1 MSSHSQDL
9 AFPPAAAVPVKKK
22 RLYQHLYFQVL
33 CAIVIGVLLGH
44 FYPSLGES
52 MKPLGDGF
60 IKLVRMLIAP
70 IIFCTVVHGIASAGD
85 MKKVGRI
92 GLKALIYFEVMTTVA
107 LALGLLS
114 MNLVQPG
121 AGMNVDPSTLDTM
134 NQQETPASVV
144 AAHIFDTL
152 VERDQNL
159 KIVPA
164 LASEVPKLVAPTVWE
179 VKLRKGVKF
188 HNGEEFNADSV
199 KFSLERVKSGLRASS
214 NFRPIDRV
222 EIVDPYT
229 VKVHTAKP
237 WPTFVNIMTFRQASM
252 YPPKAY
258 AGKDSAFISKSPI
271 GTGPYKLVRWSK
283 DEEIVLEANEQYWR
297 GAPRIKTV
305 VFRPIPD
312 DAVRVAALQNGE
324 VDVAVNIPPHLANII
339 AGHPKVFLSTA
350 PSIRTLQLMFVTHEF
365 DAQHKLVGPYKGV
378 TADKRVRQA
387 IASALDVDEIIKGV
401 LDGKAMRIATLLTP
415 MHFGYDA
422 SLKPIKQDLGK
433 VKQLLTEAGYPSG
446 LELTLNSPQGRY
458 VRDKE
463 VAEAVAGQLTKAGI
477 KTQLKTYEF
486 VSYLNNLVYV
496 HKPGP
501 VWLIGW
507 GTPTLDAET
516 VYGPLFRTGSNL
528 GNYSNADFD
537 GMVDQA
543 QTETN
548 EKQRLALYH
557 RINKLWL
564 DDMPAVPLYQQLDLY
579 GASKRL
585 NWKARSD
592 ELIKA
597 YDMSIK

>member
-1 MSSHSQDL
+1 
-9 AFPPAAAVPVKKK
+9 
-22 RLYQHLYFQVL
+22 
-33 CAIVIGVLLGH
+33 
-44 FYPSLGES
+44 
-52 MKPLGDGF
+52 
-60 IKLVRMLIAP
+60 
-70 IIFCTVVHGIASAGD
+70 
-85 MKKVGRI
+85 
-92 GLKALIYFEVMTTVA
+92 
-107 LALGLLS
+107 
-114 MNLVQPG
+114 
-121 AGMNVDPSTLDTM
+121 
-134 NQQETPASVV
+134 
-144 AAHIFDTL
+144 
-152 VERDQNL
+152 
-159 KIVPA
+159 VPA
-164 LASEVPKLVAPTVWE
+164 LAAELPKLVAPTVWE

-188 HNGEEFNADSV
+188 HNGEEFTAESV
-199 KFSLERVKSGLRASS
+199 KFSLERVKTGMRSSS
-214 NFRPIDRV
+214 NFRPIDNV
-222 EIVDPYT
+222 EVVDPHT
-229 VKVHTAKP
+229 VKVHTTKP
-237 WPTFVNIMTFRQASM
+237 WPTFVSIMTFRQASM

-258 AGKDSAFISKSPI
+258 AGKDSAFISKNPI
-271 GTGPYKLVRWSK
+271 GTGPYKFVRWSK

-297 GAPRIKTV
+297 GAPKIKTV

-339 AGHPKVFLSTA
+339 AGHPKIFLSTA
-350 PSIRTLQLMFVTHEF
+350 PSIRTLQLMFVTHEY

-387 IASALDVDEIIKGV
+387 IAYALDVDEIIKGV
-401 LDGKAMRIATLLTP
+401 LDGKAMRTATLLTP
-415 MHFGYDA
+415 LHFGYDP

-446 LELTLNSPQGRY
+446 LEITLNGPQGRY

-486 VSYLNNLVYV
+486 VNYLNNLVYV

-507 GTPTLDAET
+507 GTPTVDAET

-528 GNYSNADFD
+528 GNYHNADFD

-543 QTETN
+543 QTQMD

-557 RINKLWL
+557 RINKLWI

-579 GASKRL
+579 GANKRL

-597 YDMSIK
+597 YDMSLK

>member
-1 MSSHSQDL
+1 MVVRRLCSLVL
-9 AFPPAAAVPVKKK
+9 ALLVGPSLAWAAPQGK
-22 RLYQHLYFQVL
+22 
-33 CAIVIGVLLGH
+33 IVIAQG
-44 FYPSLGES
+44 
-52 MKPLGDGF
+52 
-60 IKLVRMLIAP
+60 
-70 IIFCTVVHGIASAGD
+70 
-85 MKKVGRI
+85 
-92 GLKALIYFEVMTTVA
+92 
-107 LALGLLS
+107 
-114 MNLVQPG
+114 
-121 AGMNVDPSTLDTM
+121 VDPTTLDTQ

-144 AAHIFDTL
+144 ASHLFDTL
-152 VERDQNL
+152 VERDPNL

-164 LASEVPKLVAPTVWE
+164 LAAELPKLVAPTTWE
-179 VKLRKGVKF
+179 VKLRRGVKF
-188 HNGEEFNADSV
+188 HNGEDFNAEAV
-199 KFSLERVKSGLRASS
+199 KFSLERVKAGLRASS
-214 NFRPIDRV
+214 NFRPIEKVDV
-222 EIVDPYT
+222 VDPYT
-229 VKVHTAKP
+229 VRVQTSKP
-237 WPTFVNIMTFRQASM
+237 WPTFTTIMTFRQASM

-258 AGKDSAFISKSPI
+258 AGKDSAFISKNPI
-271 GTGPYKLVRWSK
+271 GTGPYKLVRWNK
-283 DEEIVLEANEQYWR
+283 DEEIVLEANDQYWR

-339 AGHPKVFLSTA
+339 ANHPKIFLSTA
-350 PSIRTLQLMFVTHEF
+350 PSIRTLQLMFVTHEY

-387 IASALDVDEIIKGV
+387 IARAIDVDEIIKGV
-401 LDGKAMRIATLLTP
+401 LDGKAVRTATMLTP
-415 MHFGYDA
+415 LHFGYDA
-422 SLKPIKQDLGK
+422 SLKPIKQDLAK
-433 VKQLLTEAGYPSG
+433 VKQLLTEAGFPGG

-463 VAEAVAGQLTKAGI
+463 VAEAVTGQLTKAGI
-477 KTQLKTYEF
+477 KAQLKTYEF
-486 VSYLNNLVYV
+486 VNYLNNLVYV

-507 GTPTLDAET
+507 GTPTVDAET

-528 GNYSNADFD
+528 GNYHNADFD

-543 QTETN
+543 QTIMD

-557 RINKLWL
+557 RINKLWI
-564 DDMPAVPLYQQLDLY
+564 DETPAVPLYQQVDLY

-585 NWKARSD
+585 IWKARSD

>member
-1 MSSHSQDL
+1 
-9 AFPPAAAVPVKKK
+9 
-22 RLYQHLYFQVL
+22 
-33 CAIVIGVLLGH
+33 
-44 FYPSLGES
+44 
-52 MKPLGDGF
+52 
-60 IKLVRMLIAP
+60 
-70 IIFCTVVHGIASAGD
+70 
-85 MKKVGRI
+85 
-92 GLKALIYFEVMTTVA
+92 
-107 LALGLLS
+107 
-114 MNLVQPG
+114 
-121 AGMNVDPSTLDTM
+121 
-134 NQQETPASVV
+134 
-144 AAHIFDTL
+144 
-152 VERDQNL
+152 
-159 KIVPA
+159 
-164 LASEVPKLVAPTVWE
+164 VWE

-297 GAPRIKTV
+297 GAPKIKTV

-339 AGHPKVFLSTA
+339 AGHPKIFLSTA
-350 PSIRTLQLMFVTHEF
+350 PSIRTLQLMFVTHEY

-387 IASALDVDEIIKGV
+387 IAYALDVDEIIKGV
-401 LDGKAMRIATLLTP
+401 LDGKAMRTATLLTP
-415 MHFGYDA
+415 LHFGYDP

-446 LELTLNSPQGRY
+446 LEITLNGPQGRY

-486 VSYLNNLVYV
+486 VNYLNNLVYV

-507 GTPTLDAET
+507 GTPTVDAET

-528 GNYSNADFD
+528 GNYHNADFD

-543 QTETN
+543 QTQMD

-557 RINKLWL
+557 RINKLWI

-579 GASKRL
+579 GANKRL
-585 NWKARSD
+585 SWKARSD

-597 YDMSIK
+597 YDMSLK

>member
-1 MSSHSQDL
+1 MVVRRLCSLVL
-9 AFPPAAAVPVKKK
+9 ALIVVPGLAWAAPQGK
-22 RLYQHLYFQVL
+22 
-33 CAIVIGVLLGH
+33 IVIAQG
-44 FYPSLGES
+44 
-52 MKPLGDGF
+52 
-60 IKLVRMLIAP
+60 
-70 IIFCTVVHGIASAGD
+70 
-85 MKKVGRI
+85 
-92 GLKALIYFEVMTTVA
+92 
-107 LALGLLS
+107 
-114 MNLVQPG
+114 
-121 AGMNVDPSTLDTM
+121 VDPTTLDTQ

-144 AAHIFDTL
+144 ASHLFDTL

-164 LASEVPKLVAPTVWE
+164 LAEELPKLVGPTTWE
-179 VKLRKGVKF
+179 VKLRRGVKF
-188 HNGEEFNADSV
+188 HNGEEFNAESV
-199 KFSLERVKSGLRASS
+199 KWSLERVKTGLRASS
-214 NFRPIDRV
+214 NFRPIEKVD
-222 EIVDPYT
+222 IVDPYT
-229 VKVHTAKP
+229 VRVQTSKP
-237 WPTFVNIMTFRQASM
+237 WPIFPTIMTSRQASM

-258 AGKDSAFISKSPI
+258 AGKDSAFISKNPI

-283 DEEIVLEANEQYWR
+283 DEEIVLEANDQYWR
-297 GAPRIKTV
+297 GAPKIKTV

-339 AGHPKVFLSTA
+339 NNHPKIFLSTA
-350 PSIRTLQLMFVTHEF
+350 PSIRTLQLMFVTHEY
-365 DAQHKLVGPYKGV
+365 DAQHKLIGPYKGV

-387 IASALDVDEIIKGV
+387 IAYALDVDEIIKGV
-401 LDGKAMRIATLLTP
+401 LDGKAMRTATLLTP
-415 MHFGYDA
+415 LHFGYDPA
-422 SLKPIKQDLGK
+422 LKPIRQDLGK
-433 VKQLLTEAGYPSG
+433 VKQLLTEAGFPGG

-463 VAEAVAGQLTKAGI
+463 VAEAVTGQLTKAGI
-477 KTQLKTYEF
+477 KTQLKTFEF
-486 VSYLNNLVYV
+486 VSYLNTLVYV

-507 GTPTLDAET
+507 GTGTVDAET

-528 GNYSNADFD
+528 GNYHNADFD

-543 QTETN
+543 QTQMD
-548 EKQRLALYH
+548 EKQRLATYH
-557 RINKLWL
+557 RINKLWI

-597 YDMSIK
+597 YDMSLK

>member
-1 MSSHSQDL
+1 MVVRRLCSLVFTLLVVPGL
-9 AFPPAAAVPVKKK
+9 AWAAPEGKV
-22 RLYQHLYFQVL
+22 
-33 CAIVIGVLLGH
+33 VIAQG
-44 FYPSLGES
+44 
-52 MKPLGDGF
+52 
-60 IKLVRMLIAP
+60 
-70 IIFCTVVHGIASAGD
+70 
-85 MKKVGRI
+85 
-92 GLKALIYFEVMTTVA
+92 
-107 LALGLLS
+107 
-114 MNLVQPG
+114 
-121 AGMNVDPSTLDTM
+121 VDPTTLDTQ

-144 AAHIFDTL
+144 ASHLFDTL

-164 LASEVPKLVAPTVWE
+164 LAEELPKLVAPTTWE
-179 VKLRKGVKF
+179 VKLRRGVKF
-188 HNGEEFNADSV
+188 HNGEEFNAESV
-199 KFSLERVKSGLRASS
+199 KWSLERVKTGLRASS
-214 NFRPIDRV
+214 NFRPIEKVD
-222 EIVDPYT
+222 IVDPYT
-229 VKVHTAKP
+229 VRVQTSKP
-237 WPTFVNIMTFRQASM
+237 WPTFTTIMTFRQASM

-258 AGKDSAFISKSPI
+258 AGKDSAFISKNPI

-297 GAPRIKTV
+297 GAAKIKTV

-339 AGHPKVFLSTA
+339 ANHPKIFLSTA
-350 PSIRTLQLMFVTHEF
+350 PSIRTLQLMFVTHEY

-387 IASALDVDEIIKGV
+387 IAYALDVDEIIKGV
-401 LDGKAMRIATLLTP
+401 LDGKAMRTATLLTP
-415 MHFGYDA
+415 LHFGYDPA
-422 SLKPIKQDLGK
+422 LKPIKQDLGK
-433 VKQLLTEAGYPSG
+433 VKQLLTEAGFPGG

-463 VAEAVAGQLTKAGI
+463 VAEAVTGQLNKAGI

-486 VSYLNNLVYV
+486 VSYLNTLVYV

-507 GTPTLDAET
+507 GTPTVDAET

-528 GNYSNADFD
+528 GNYHNADFD

-543 QTETN
+543 QTQMD
-548 EKQRLALYH
+548 EKQRLATYH
-557 RINKLWL
+557 RINKLWI
-564 DDMPAVPLYQQLDLY
+564 DDMPAVPLYQQIDLY
-579 GASKRL
+579 GANKRL

-597 YDMSIK
+597 YDMSLK